1 MNYELMWNELRKR
14 IADTKQLYFD
24 MKIAGLNDGYISKC
38 YNLLCDIEVMIT
50 CIEREEH
57 MRDELKK
64 YILSRKKKE
73 SKYYDLEKLLKTPGF
88 TYADTDAI
96 YFEREE
102 KDDVDNH

>member
-1 MNYELMWNELRKR
+1 MNYELMWNDLRKR

-24 MKIAGLNDGYISKC
+24 MKIAGVESGGISNC

-57 MRDELKK
+57 MRDELKNTFC
-64 YILSRKKKE
+64 LESKKDA
-73 SKYYDLEKLLKTPGF
+73 KYYDIKKLLKTPGF
-88 TYADTDAI
+88 TYADTDTI
-96 YFEREE
+96 YCESEE